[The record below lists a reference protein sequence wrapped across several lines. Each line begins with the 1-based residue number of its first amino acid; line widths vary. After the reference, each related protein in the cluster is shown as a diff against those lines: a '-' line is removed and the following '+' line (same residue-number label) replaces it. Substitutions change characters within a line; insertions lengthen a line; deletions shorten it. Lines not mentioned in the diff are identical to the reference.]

1 MRKMK
6 DMRGSHVSAV
16 RTAIFR
22 KFGLQLASSRRKNSR
37 DIMDWKQSKEVKDS
51 HNKLFTED
59 TAIEEITNSAFPS
72 LSNADDEKFNDMYIY
87 TASVCDIILNP
98 NCPTLEIS
106 KPEMEMRLEKFRV
119 SIDFILLFKKNEF
132 ILLFKKIEFI
142 LLFKKIEFILLFKK
156 LNLLI
161 KIKIRKHLMKKVKL
175 ILAIQRL
182 KKCLTFLAKIN
193 LPMIMKMKR
202 DQPKTNRYIT
212 IQILIL
218 NRMIACL
225 ISGNYFDLFYF

>member
-59 TAIEEITNSAFPS
+59 TAIEDITNSAFPS

-106 KPEMEMRLEKFRV
+106 KPEMELRLEKFRV
-119 SIDFILLFKKNEF
+119 SID
-132 ILLFKKIEFI
+132 FI

-161 KIKIRKHLMKKVKL
+161 KIKIRKDLMKKVKL

-193 LPMIMKMKR
+193 LRMMMKMKR
-202 DQPKTNRYIT
+202 DQQKTNRYIT
-212 IQILIL
+212 IQLLIL

>member
-1 MRKMK
+1 MN
-6 DMRGSHVSAV
+6 DMRARHVSAV
-16 RTAIFR
+16 PTAIFR

-87 TASVCDIILNP
+87 TASICDIILNP
-98 NCPTLEIS
+98 NCPTSEIS
-106 KPEMEMRLEKFRV
+106 NPEMEMRLEKFSV
-119 SIDFILLFKKNEF
+119 SIDFN
-132 ILLFKKIEFI
+132 LLFKKIEFI
-142 LLFKKIEFILLFKK
+142 LLYKK

-218 NRMIACL
+218 NCMIACL

>member
-51 HNKLFTED
+51 HNKLFTKD

-119 SIDFILLFKKNEF
+119 SIDF

>member
-119 SIDFILLFKKNEF
+119 SIDFILLFKK
-132 ILLFKKIEFI
+132 
-142 LLFKKIEFILLFKK
+142 IEFILLFKK

-161 KIKIRKHLMKKVKL
+161 KIKIRKHLMKNVKL

>member
-119 SIDFILLFKKNEF
+119 SIDFILLFKK
-132 ILLFKKIEFI
+132 IEFI
-142 LLFKKIEFILLFKK
+142 LLF
-156 LNLLI
+156 
-161 KIKIRKHLMKKVKL
+161 KIKIRKHLMKKFKL

>member
-6 DMRGSHVSAV
+6 DMRGSHVLAV

-119 SIDFILLFKKNEF
+119 SIDFILLFKK
-132 ILLFKKIEFI
+132 IEFI

-161 KIKIRKHLMKKVKL
+161 KIKIRKNLMKKVNL

-225 ISGNYFDLFYF
+225 ISDNYFDLFYF

>member
-119 SIDFILLFKKNEF
+119 SIDFILLFKK
-132 ILLFKKIEFI
+132 
-142 LLFKKIEFILLFKK
+142 IEFILLFKK

>member
-98 NCPTLEIS
+98 NCPTLEVS
-106 KPEMEMRLEKFRV
+106 KTAMELRLKKFRV
-119 SIDFILLFKKNEF
+119 S
-132 ILLFKKIEFI
+132 
-142 LLFKKIEFILLFKK
+142 IEFILLFKK

>member
-87 TASVCDIILNP
+87 TASVCDIIFNP

-106 KPEMEMRLEKFRV
+106 KPEMELRLEKFRV
-119 SIDFILLFKKNEF
+119 SID
-132 ILLFKKIEFI
+132 FI

>member
-87 TASVCDIILNP
+87 TASRSEEHTSELQSHSDLVCRL
-98 NCPTLEIS
+98 L
-106 KPEMEMRLEKFRV
+106 LEK
-119 SIDFILLFKKNEF
+119 KK
-132 ILLFKKIEFI
+132 
-142 LLFKKIEFILLFKK
+142 
-156 LNLLI
+156 
-161 KIKIRKHLMKKVKL
+161 
-175 ILAIQRL
+175 
-182 KKCLTFLAKIN
+182 
-193 LPMIMKMKR
+193 
-202 DQPKTNRYIT
+202 
-212 IQILIL
+212 
-218 NRMIACL
+218 
-225 ISGNYFDLFYF
+225 

>member
-37 DIMDWKQSKEVKDS
+37 DIMYWKQSKEVEDS
-51 HNKLFTED
+51 HNKLSTED
-59 TAIEEITNSAFPS
+59 TAIVEIANSSFPS
-72 LSNADDEKFNDMYIY
+72 LSNADDENFNDMYIY

-119 SIDFILLFKKNEF
+119 SID
-132 ILLFKKIEFI
+132 FI

>member
-51 HNKLFTED
+51 HNKLLTED
-59 TAIEEITNSAFPS
+59 TAIEEIINSAFPS

-119 SIDFILLFKKNEF
+119 SIDF

>member
-106 KPEMEMRLEKFRV
+106 KPEMELRLEKFRV
-119 SIDFILLFKKNEF
+119 SID
-132 ILLFKKIEFI
+132 FI

-161 KIKIRKHLMKKVKL
+161 KIKIRKHLIKKVEL
-175 ILAIQRL
+175 ILAIQCL
-182 KKCLTFLAKIN
+182 KKCQTFLAKIN
-193 LPMIMKMKR
+193 LPIIMKMKR
-202 DQPKTNRYIT
+202 DQPKTNRYYLM

-218 NRMIACL
+218 KLYDSI
-225 ISGNYFDLFYF
+225 FDL

>member
-106 KPEMEMRLEKFRV
+106 KPEMELRLEKFRV
-119 SIDFILLFKKNEF
+119 SIDF

>member
-22 KFGLQLASSRRKNSR
+22 KFGLQLASNRRKNSR

-87 TASVCDIILNP
+87 TASVCDIIL
-98 NCPTLEIS
+98 
-106 KPEMEMRLEKFRV
+106 
-119 SIDFILLFKKNEF
+119 
-132 ILLFKKIEFI
+132 
-142 LLFKKIEFILLFKK
+142 KK
-156 LNLLI
+156 LKLLN

-225 ISGNYFDLFYF
+225 ISGNYFDLF

>member
-106 KPEMEMRLEKFRV
+106 KPEMELRLEKFRV
-119 SIDFILLFKKNEF
+119 SID
-132 ILLFKKIEFI
+132 FI